1 MAISSRSTASG
12 YLERIFSYIRR
23 NKGKVFRYGIAIFL
37 AVVWIIP
44 FLGLFM
50 ASIRPFGEIV
60 HGWWNFGEF
69 TLTFKNYLA
78 AWNYI
83 SAPMGGALLNSLIVT
98 VPATLLSVLFG
109 AMTAYPFARFDFPLR
124 KVLFFL
130 LILIMTAP
138 PEIIAMTNYNTLH
151 SLGLFDNYLGLI
163 LIHVGWGLGWCVLF
177 FRNYMLTVP
186 TEMEEAARVDGA
198 SRFEIFKS
206 IILPLAGPAIVSV
219 AVIQFTW
226 IWNAVFF
233 PMVFMR
239 SPSHYLAPQAL
250 PMQKGRIHVA
260 WGRVSAASIMTMM
273 VPVILFIVLQRYY
286 KEGLTG
292 AAIQK

>member
-1 MAISSRSTASG
+1 MATSSQSAASEH
-12 YLERIFSYIRR
+12 LERIFSYIRR
-23 NKGKVFRYGIAIFL
+23 NKGKVLKYGVAIFL

-44 FLGLFM
+44 FFGLFM
-50 ASIRPFGEIV
+50 ASIRPYEEIV

-69 TLTFKNYLA
+69 TLTLKNFSA
-78 AWNYI
+78 AWNYA
-83 SAPMGGALLNSLIVT
+83 SAPMSKALLNSAIVT
-98 VPATLLSVLFG
+98 IPAVLLSVLFG
-109 AMTAYPFARFDFPLR
+109 AMTAYPFARFDFPMR

-130 LILIMTAP
+130 LILIMAAP
-138 PEIIAMTNYNTLH
+138 PEIIAMTNYSTLH

-163 LIHVGWGLGWCVLF
+163 LVHVGWGLGWCVLF
-177 FRNYMLTVP
+177 FRNYMLTIP
-186 TEMEEAARVDGA
+186 SEMEEAALIDGA

-206 IILPLAGPAIVSV
+206 VILPLAGPAIVSV

-239 SPSHYLAPQAL
+239 SASHYLAPQAL
-250 PMQKGRIHVA
+250 PLQKGRIHVA

-273 VPVILFIVLQRYY
+273 VPVILFILLQRYY
-286 KEGLTG
+286 KKGLTG

>member
-1 MAISSRSTASG
+1 MATSSRSAASEH
-12 YLERIFSYIRR
+12 LERIFSYIRR
-23 NKGKVFRYGIAIFL
+23 NKGKVLKYGIAIFL

-44 FLGLFM
+44 FFGLFM
-50 ASIRPFGEIV
+50 ASIRPYEEIV

-69 TLTFKNYLA
+69 TLTLENFSA
-78 AWNYI
+78 AWNYV
-83 SAPMGGALLNSLIVT
+83 SAPMSKALLNSAIVT
-98 VPATLLSVLFG
+98 IPAVLLSVLFG
-109 AMTAYPFARFDFPLR
+109 AMIAYPFARFDFPMR

-130 LILIMTAP
+130 LILIMAAP
-138 PEIIAMTNYNTLH
+138 PEIIAMTNYSTLH
-151 SLGLFDNYLGLI
+151 SLGLFDTYFGLI
-163 LIHVGWGLGWCVLF
+163 LVHVGWGLGWCVLF
-177 FRNYMLTVP
+177 FRNYMLAIP
-186 TEMEEAARVDGA
+186 SEMEEAAQIDGA

-206 IILPLAGPAIVSV
+206 VILPLAGPAIVSV

-239 SPSHYLAPQAL
+239 SASHYLAPQAL
-250 PMQKGRIHVA
+250 PLQKGRIHVA

-286 KEGLTG
+286 KKGLTG

>member
-1 MAISSRSTASG
+1 MATSSQSAASEH
-12 YLERIFSYIRR
+12 LERIFSYIRR
-23 NKGKVFRYGIAIFL
+23 NKGKVLKYGIAIFL

-44 FLGLFM
+44 FFGLFM
-50 ASIRPFGEIV
+50 ASIRPYEEIV

-69 TLTFKNYLA
+69 TLTLKNFSA
-78 AWNYI
+78 AWNYA
-83 SAPMGGALLNSLIVT
+83 SAPMSKALLNSAIVT
-98 VPATLLSVLFG
+98 IPAVLLSVLFG
-109 AMTAYPFARFDFPLR
+109 AMTAYPFARFDFPMR

-130 LILIMTAP
+130 LILIMAAP
-138 PEIIAMTNYNTLH
+138 PEIIAMTNYSTLH

-163 LIHVGWGLGWCVLF
+163 LVHVGWGLGWCVLF
-177 FRNYMLTVP
+177 FRNYMLTIP
-186 TEMEEAARVDGA
+186 SEMEEAAQIDGA

-206 IILPLAGPAIVSV
+206 VILPLAGPAIVSV

-239 SPSHYLAPQAL
+239 SASHYLAPQAL
-250 PMQKGRIHVA
+250 PLQKGRIHVA

-273 VPVILFIVLQRYY
+273 VPVILFILLQRYY
-286 KEGLTG
+286 KKGLTG